1 MDTQHIDQQ
10 DTQELPAP
18 RKPGPASRPSR
29 SGPSL
34 PRKPTSAP
42 RAPRRYP
49 QSRRHM
55 EEARRLRVLREVV
68 ETVALT
74 VLIFLAFR
82 FVFQNYRVDGHSMVP
97 TFQDQQYI
105 LVNRAAYLFHPPE
118 RGDVIVFEYPID
130 PTQDYIKRIM
140 GIPGDH
146 VQVDQEGVVT
156 VNGVRLR
163 EPYVSEIT
171 NPYQPTDITLKADQY
186 FVLGDNRG
194 DSSDSR
200 VWGTVPRQNIIGKAW
215 MVYWPLGNFHVVPD
229 ASAVFA
235 AVKP

>member
-18 RKPGPASRPSR
+18 RKPAPS
-29 SGPSL
+29 SGPSGASS
-34 PRKPTSAP
+34 PRKSSSAP
-42 RAPRRYP
+42 RPPRRYY
-49 QSRRHM
+49 QSRRHK

-68 ETVALT
+68 ETIALT
-74 VLIFLAFR
+74 VLMFLVFR
-82 FVFQNYRVDGHSMVP
+82 FAFQNYRVDGHSMVP
-97 TFQDQQYI
+97 TLQDQQYI
-105 LVNRAAYLFHPPE
+105 LVNRSAYLFHPPE

-130 PTQDYIKRIM
+130 PTQDYIKRIV

-146 VQVDQEGVVT
+146 VQVDQQGVVT
-156 VNGVRLR
+156 INGVQLR
-163 EPYVSEIT
+163 EPYVNAIT
-171 NPYQPTDITLKADQY
+171 NPYEPTDLTLKADQY

-200 VWGTVPRQNIIGKAW
+200 AWGPVPRQNIIGKAW
-215 MVYWPLGNFHVVPD
+215 MVYWPLGNFHLVPD
-229 ASAVFA
+229 ASSVFA